1 MGGFYQMGILWE
13 LASKAYPKDLIL
25 EPADFEDHLEED
37 KEIIEAYEKQL

>member
-1 MGGFYQMGILWE
+1 MGILWE